1 VDLVDT
7 TGSRY
12 ILRSVA
18 VGSDK
23 WKPVTHA
30 FAPDHSG
37 VPTEGSSNR
46 LFCFLQD
53 CFFELK
59 RDLVARLHVGVH
71 RFFSGYLFE

>member
-1 VDLVDT
+1 M
-7 TGSRY
+7 
-12 ILRSVA
+12 
-18 VGSDK
+18 
-23 WKPVTHA
+23 KPVTHA
-30 FAPDHSG
+30 FALGSR